1 MSETLGKWHFLL
13 TFIGFNGAFFPMHM
27 LGIAGF
33 PRRYADPYI
42 HPYLE
47 HLMPLNQ
54 FITISAMIMGF
65 AQFLL
70 LFNFGTSW
78 FRGEKVGRNPWGA
91 NGLEWFAPSPP
102 GHGNFD
108 IPPVCY
114 RGPYEYS
121 NPNHPEQDYWMQ
133 TDPPKGKKKPE
144 GDVGAGH

>member
-1 MSETLGKWHFLL
+1 
-13 TFIGFNGAFFPMHM
+13 MHM

-47 HLMPLNQ
+47 HLLPLNQ

-70 LFNFGTSW
+70 LWNFVSSI
-78 FRGEKVGRNPWGA
+78 FRGEKAGRNPWNA
-91 NGLEWFAPSPP
+91 NGLEWSAPSPP

-108 IPPVCY
+108 IPPVCF

-121 NPNHPEQDYWMQ
+121 NPGNPGEDYWMQ
-133 TDPPKGKKKPE
+133 TD
-144 GDVGAGH
+144 ANRGHKVPAVVPAHGH